1 MFRRAPVATLIAA
14 LAFFATS
21 DAAWLVGSAAASATE
36 ATEPLSPLDQAI
48 TDAKKAVA
56 TSPMTAL
63 AHAERAEVL
72 ASELET
78 SESLSSALWLQGE
91 ALTRL
96 NRPDDAQPIIDQAIS
111 LMKDP
116 SSRLA
121 GDLLLSKGRVKRMKG
136 EVGPA
141 LESFQSAYRV
151 FERLDET
158 RSQAL
163 ALQSIGTLYAKAR
176 QHQRAIDYNERA
188 SNIFSDDGILD
199 LVSLNNRANAYRE
212 LEAFDEADEMLSQ
225 ALTMAEASGSAL
237 LQVRILTNI
246 AVNHAER
253 SDFDAAER
261 ALSTGFSLAVS
272 DETKGWLPF
281 LWGAKAELAYAL
293 GQGDAALEA
302 IEKAFEGADL
312 EATTGPFRDF
322 HEVAYKIYASFEM
335 HELALVHLSA
345 FKRLDDEGREIAAS
359 ANNALI
365 NAEFELANKE
375 LQIERLRADQF
386 EKDAEIARSRLALR
400 RVVGAAVI
408 LTFLSLIAFLAY
420 SYRSAKRFAV
430 TLGQKNSE
438 LSDANVA
445 LQDANQ
451 AKLEF
456 LAVTSHE
463 IRTPLNAIIG
473 LSDVM
478 LGTTSLAEKDHE
490 FVTMIN
496 QAGSHLLEVVN
507 DILDVS
513 KLETGQLTVYAEPTN
528 VADLVSNVAAI
539 WRKAAEDKGLTFN
552 ISIDDA
558 MGTYVT
564 DPRLIRQTI
573 SNLLSNAVKFTAQG
587 SISLSCLP
595 SVGRGF
601 EISVR
606 DTGIGISDDQVDIV
620 FEAFRQ
626 ADGRKQRNYG
636 GTGLGLAICKRIARV
651 LGGDITLASVPGA
664 GSEFVL
670 SVPAE
675 LAGVDAATATVTLSD
690 QPDSNDQPTEEIL
703 TDLNILVAEDNPT
716 NAMVIRAYLTR
727 DQAAVTI
734 VENGLLAV
742 EAVQSG
748 NFDVV
753 LMDKQMP
760 VLDGY
765 AATRAIR
772 ELAGPQ
778 RDVPIIAVTADAFE
792 ESSAEALSHGMN
804 DFVSKPLNPV
814 DLKAAIRRAVE
825 PAEEQQGRAVP
836 SMSGNGH
843 QSKLD

>member
-1 MFRRAPVATLIAA
+1 MFRGAPIAILIAA
-14 LAFFATS
+14 AALFATS
-21 DAAWLVGSAAASATE
+21 NAAWLDGETTAPKTEAAA
-36 ATEPLSPLDQAI
+36 PLPPFDQAVA
-48 TDAKKAVA
+48 DAKKAMA

-63 AHAERAEVL
+63 AHAERAEAL
-72 ASELET
+72 APELGPPDALT
-78 SESLSSALWLQGE
+78 SVLWLQGE

-96 NRPDDAQPIIDQAIS
+96 NRPDDAQPVIERAIS
-111 LMKDP
+111 LLMDP
-116 SSRLA
+116 SSKLA
-121 GDLLLSKGRVKRMKG
+121 GDLLLSKGRVERVKG

-151 FERLDET
+151 FEDLGEQ
-158 RSQAL
+158 RSQAI
-163 ALQSIGTLYAKAR
+163 ALQSIGTLYSKAR
-176 QHQRAIDYNERA
+176 QYQRAIEYNERA
-188 SNIFSDDGILD
+188 SAVFSDGGILD

-212 LEAFDEADEMLSQ
+212 LEAFDEANGMLSQ

-237 LQVRILTNI
+237 LQVRILTNV
-246 AVNHAER
+246 AVNHVER
-253 SDFDAAER
+253 KDFEAAET
-261 ALSTGFSLAVS
+261 ALSKGFALATS
-272 DETKGWLPF
+272 EETKGWLPF
-281 LWGAKAELAYAL
+281 LWGARAELACAL
-293 GQGDAALEA
+293 NQGDVALQA
-302 IEKAFEGADL
+302 IQKTFDGVDL
-312 EATTGPFRDF
+312 ETTTGPFRDF
-322 HEVAYKIYASFEM
+322 HEAAYKVYQSFEM
-335 HELALVHLSA
+335 HELALAHLSA

-375 LQIERLRADQF
+375 IQIERLRADQF
-386 EKDAEIARSRLALR
+386 EKDVELTRSRMALR
-400 RVVGAAVI
+400 RVVGATI
-408 LTFLSLIAFLAY
+408 LLTSLSLIAFLGH

-430 TLGQKNSE
+430 TLGEKNSE
-438 LSDANVA
+438 LSEANVA

-478 LGTTSLAEKDHE
+478 LGTTSLADKDHE

-513 KLETGQLTVYAEPTN
+513 KLEAGQLTVHPEPTN
-528 VADLVSNVAAI
+528 VAGLVGDVAAI

-552 ISIDDA
+552 INIDEA
-558 MGTYVT
+558 MDRYVT
-564 DPRLIRQTI
+564 DPRLIRQTV

-587 SISLSCLP
+587 SISISCRP
-595 SVGRGF
+595 VADGGF
-601 EISVR
+601 DISVR
-606 DTGIGISDDQVDIV
+606 DTGIGISEDQVDLV

-636 GTGLGLAICKRIARV
+636 GTGLGLAICKRVAQI
-651 LGGDITLASVPGA
+651 LGGDILLNSAPGE
-664 GSEFVL
+664 GSEFIL

-675 LAGVDAATATVTLSD
+675 ATGAATGTEQSGSAKPSGASEEPADAQLAG
-690 QPDSNDQPTEEIL
+690 
-703 TDLNILVAEDNPT
+703 LNILVAEDNPT

-727 DQAAVTI
+727 DQASVTI

-748 NFDVV
+748 NFDIV

-778 RDVPIIAVTADAFE
+778 RNIPIVAVTADAFE
-792 ESSAEALSHGMN
+792 ESSAEAISHGMN
-804 DFVSKPLNPV
+804 DFVSKPLNPSE
-814 DLKAAIRRAVE
+814 LKDTIRKAVA
-825 PAEEQQGRAVP
+825 PAQAVKANTE
-836 SMSGNGH
+836 SNSVRR
-843 QSKLD
+843 